1 MKMKIVEN
9 EFQGKKFQ
17 QLYLVLEN
25 GEEYLIG
32 TLKSREVAREGKVVK
47 INYINCVHKEY
58 KKN

>member
-1 MKMKIVEN
+1 MKVHTLTIKESEFKGTKI
-9 EFQGKKFQ
+9 Q

-32 TLKSREVAREGKVVK
+32 TLKPKNDFWKVSSV
-47 INYINCVHKEY
+47 NCVHKEFK